1 MTTGAVPGPEGVQV
15 VVAHSERVTL
25 RVGDVFLKVDADPAR
40 LDAEAEAM
48 AAAPIPTAPILWRK
62 PSVIALGALPGKALG
77 RLGEPSP
84 ASPAAWAAAGTA
96 ARTLHDTSPPARPGR
111 GADSSVRAELQSECE
126 LLVANGILPADLVA
140 RNRAVAEAAF
150 RPYAPAFT
158 HGDLQLTHVFTEGD
172 RVTGV
177 LDWSEAGRGDP
188 MFDLATLTLGHED
201 RLPEVLAGYGP
212 AADRAAIRAWWSLR
226 SLLNIRWLAE
236 HGFDPFAPG
245 CEVDVLKARM

>member
-1 MTTGAVPGPEGVQV
+1 MDEVQV

-48 AAAPIPTAPILWRK
+48 AAAPIPTAPVRWRK

-77 RLGEPSP
+77 RLGEPST
-84 ASPAAWAAAGTA
+84 ASPAAWAAAGA
-96 ARTLHDTSPPARPGR
+96 AVRALHDAPLPARPGR
-111 GADSSVRAELQSECE
+111 GADSQVRAELEAECE

-150 RPYAPAFT
+150 RPVAPVFA
-158 HGDLQLTHVFTEGD
+158 HGDLQITHVFTED
-172 RVTGV
+172 DQVTGV

-201 RLPEVLAGYGP
+201 RLADVLAGYGP
-212 AADRAAIRAWWSLR
+212 VADPAAIRAWWSLR

-245 CEVDVLKARM
+245 CEVDVLKARL